1 MVDIRL
7 PPLDPYIVNERP
19 EQIRKH
25 IAALTEFE
33 TKYGEYI
40 RAQKEDWA
48 ASIAA
53 GAIGAPDDLGSD
65 MSAEDFAQLTREVKM
80 LATRAD
86 RAIRASG
93 VAPLAGSA
101 DLPTQAFDFEV
112 NAGYF
117 SDDGLGMPRELLE
130 RIPSQISGLEIKL
143 EEAEAAEEEAS
154 MRLFGEMFE
163 ESRDRHPQPRQLRED
178 REGKVAGQQST
189 GREPDPRPWWENPW
203 IVGIGVTVVGGLIV
217 AGVIAFVSGA

>member
-1 MVDIRL
+1 M
-7 PPLDPYIVNERP
+7 NESAG
-19 EQIRKH
+19 QIRKH

-33 TKYGEYI
+33 ARYDEYI
-40 RAQKEDWA
+40 RAHEEDWA

-86 RAIRASG
+86 RAIKASG
-93 VAPLAGSA
+93 VTPLAGSA

-112 NAGYF
+112 NDGYS
-117 SDDGLGMPRELLE
+117 SDDGLGVPRELLE

-143 EEAEAAEEEAS
+143 EEAEAELLSQEQAS
-154 MRLFGEMFE
+154 
-163 ESRDRHPQPRQLRED
+163 
-178 REGKVAGQQST
+178 REGRQS
-189 GREPDPRPWWENPW
+189 GRELKRDWINHPWTIT
-203 IVGIGVTVVGGLIV
+203 IVGGIVAAVIAGLIV
-217 AGVIAFVSGA
+217 ALIVNS

>member
-1 MVDIRL
+1 MS
-7 PPLDPYIVNERP
+7 ESP
-19 EQIRKH
+19 EQIKKH

-40 RAQKEDWA
+40 RVHEEDWT

-53 GAIGAPDDLGSD
+53 GAIGAPDNLGSD

-86 RAIRASG
+86 RAIKASG

-112 NAGYF
+112 NDGYF
-117 SDDGLGMPRELLE
+117 SDDGLGVPRDLLE
-130 RIPSQISGLEIKL
+130 RIPSQISGLAIKL

-154 MRLFGEMFE
+154 IRSFGEVFE
-163 ESRDRHPQPRQLRED
+163 GSRERHHQAQQRRED
-178 REGKVAGQQST
+178 REEAMAGQRST
-189 GREPDPRPWWENPW
+189 GREADPRPWWENPW
-203 IVGIGVTVVGGLIV
+203 IVGIGVTVIGGLIV
-217 AGVIAFVSGA
+217 LVVWTAVTG

>member
-1 MVDIRL
+1 VS
-7 PPLDPYIVNERP
+7 ESP
-19 EQIRKH
+19 EQIRRH

-40 RAQKEDWA
+40 RAHEEDWT
-48 ASIAA
+48 ASIAT

-65 MSAEDFAQLTREVKM
+65 MSAEDFSQLTREVKM

-86 RAIRASG
+86 RAIKASG

-112 NAGYF
+112 NDGYF
-117 SDDGLGMPRELLE
+117 SDDGLGVPRRLLE

-143 EEAEAAEEEAS
+143 EEAEAAEKEAG
-154 MRLFGEMFE
+154 MRLFGEVFE
-163 ESRDRHPQPRQLRED
+163 ESRDRHHQAQQRRED
-178 REGKVAGQQST
+178 REEKLVRQQST
-189 GREPDPRPWWENPW
+189 GTEANPRPWWENPW
-203 IVGIGVTVVGGLIV
+203 IVGIGVTVIGGLIV
-217 AGVIAFVSGA
+217 LVVWAAITA